1 MQKSVFDS
9 IVAKFE
15 ELGITEYNVRIEGG
29 NKNLFHNG
37 KTDLI
42 FSTEDAIIG
51 IKATQSYSTNGNYDM
66 AWCHW
71 DDVNCVKLTSVS
83 IQDMLK
89 LKDAF
94 GLDAD
99 KIKAMIQDNTI
110 VRKNIVPGTANL
122 DAIRNDDGNVTVM
135 NTPVYVTNG
144 HVAENTK
151 LVEVSESTVEDYKPE
166 AVATPTEAEVEN
178 TEPDGVS
185 ESTVEDVDTPTDV
198 EV

>member
-9 IVAKFE
+9 IVDKFA

-42 FSTEDAIIG
+42 FSTDDAIIG
-51 IKATQSYSTNGNYDM
+51 IKATQNYATKGNYDM
-66 AWCHW
+66 TWCHW

-89 LKDAF
+89 LKDVF
-94 GLDAD
+94 GLDGD
-99 KIKAMIQDNTI
+99 IIKTMIQDNTI
-110 VRKNIVPGTANL
+110 VRKDIIPGTANL
-122 DAIRNDDGNVTVM
+122 DAIRDNNGDATIVHA
-135 NTPVYVTNG
+135 PVYITNG

-151 LVEVSESTVEDYKPE
+151 LVEISESTAEDYKPE
-166 AVATPTEAEVEN
+166 AVATPTDIEV
-178 TEPDGVS
+178 
-185 ESTVEDVDTPTDV
+185 
-198 EV
+198 

>member
-9 IVAKFE
+9 IVAKFV

-51 IKATQSYSTNGNYDM
+51 IKATQNYATKGNYDM
-66 AWCHW
+66 TWCHW

-89 LKDAF
+89 LKDVF
-94 GLDAD
+94 GLDSD
-99 KIKAMIQDNTI
+99 IIKAMIQDNTI
-110 VRKNIVPGTANL
+110 VRKNIIPGTANL
-122 DAIRNDDGNVTVM
+122 DAIRNNDGDVAIVH
-135 NTPVYVTNG
+135 TPAYVTNG
-144 HVAENTK
+144 HIVENTK
-151 LVEVSESTVEDYKPE
+151 LVGISESTVEDYKPE
-166 AVATPTEAEVEN
+166 AVATPTDN
-178 TEPDGVS
+178 DIT
-185 ESTVEDVDTPTDV
+185 EDVTTPTDI